1 MFGCVVWCLRD
12 EEYHEIKEVQSNRRL
27 KYKAVME
34 ENTLINSSACIVSG
48 SEGENL
54 GDYRS
59 SEEAALI
66 VSKRNMACQVDTR
79 DYYAV
84 RVPKKEDNTRVMTLE
99 EYETHL
105 GKRKAR
111 QTLEPEGRGKVIR
124 KVSCL
129 CHTNQAVHD
138 DSWCGPIEEGQ
149 YIKIGKAIA
158 VLTDREDFERIYN
171 WRVVEDEFSE
181 FSAKLESCKCD
192 PLVAV
197 AEEKVKVDQF
207 STLREHD
214 LCVRIQQYQS
224 SADEEFFMQHQS
236 SGDEEFFMQYQ
247 TSAEEEFSMLDDI
260 SPEDIASALEV
271 FRNYDKPLKE
281 DCKTQ
286 LTLELTHEKS
296 CRILDTLVLEAL
308 WGVNIKEIEKN
319 LPKTSDVF
327 LSDDVKTACSVLAD
341 GIIVGLYEYL
351 APMKASALKDFE
363 KAVIFPLSDVC
374 FGPCTDELT
383 EVINLRLLIMREE
396 CKRILNDRGL
406 NCLGG
411 FPLKLSS
418 FSIYKLSRDAATTL
432 GEYYESFCFKWRKL
446 DLSGDKDVGLE
457 HLVLAIFFGKQES
470 DRTGMA
476 AQEDCTSLFL
486 DEDKWDDELLKCL
499 RNSNTECGVESFD
512 DSEAFKSLLPED
524 CLDAAGRPYSCG
536 FFIMEELHKTF
547 ECGLELN
554 AIRE

>member
-1 MFGCVVWCLRD
+1 
-12 EEYHEIKEVQSNRRL
+12 
-27 KYKAVME
+27 
-34 ENTLINSSACIVSG
+34 
-48 SEGENL
+48 
-54 GDYRS
+54 
-59 SEEAALI
+59 
-66 VSKRNMACQVDTR
+66 
-79 DYYAV
+79 
-84 RVPKKEDNTRVMTLE
+84 MTLE

-129 CHTNQAVHD
+129 CHTNQQEKDFIDGKTSTMYKVN
-138 DSWCGPIEEGQ
+138 
-149 YIKIGKAIA
+149 YINKDKREVQRHHNG
-158 VLTDREDFERIYN
+158 LDHPNEEDFERIYN
-171 WRVVEDEFSE
+171 RRVVEDEFSE
-181 FSAKLESCKCD
+181 FCAKLESCKCD

-224 SADEEFFMQHQS
+224 SADEEFFMQ
-236 SGDEEFFMQYQ
+236 YQ
-247 TSAEEEFSMLDDI
+247 TSAEEEFSMVHCPWIFPIFDPELDDI

-308 WGVNIKEIEKN
+308 RGVNIKELEKN

-327 LSDDVKTACSVLAD
+327 LSDDIKTACSVLAD

-383 EVINLRLLIMREE
+383 EVIKIANHERRMQGERFISVKHILFGLSLSSVGE
-396 CKRILNDRGL
+396 CVGRILNDRGL

-411 FPLKLSS
+411 FP
-418 FSIYKLSRDAATTL
+418 
-432 GEYYESFCFKWRKL
+432 
-446 DLSGDKDVGLE
+446 
-457 HLVLAIFFGKQES
+457 
-470 DRTGMA
+470 
-476 AQEDCTSLFL
+476 
-486 DEDKWDDELLKCL
+486 
-499 RNSNTECGVESFD
+499 
-512 DSEAFKSLLPED
+512 
-524 CLDAAGRPYSCG
+524 
-536 FFIMEELHKTF
+536 
-547 ECGLELN
+547 
-554 AIRE
+554 

>member
-1 MFGCVVWCLRD
+1 MAYGCYSYYDDDNGIRYQRKDVSFVWD
-12 EEYHEIKEVQSNRRL
+12 
-27 KYKAVME
+27 
-34 ENTLINSSACIVSG
+34 G
-48 SEGENL
+48 W
-54 GDYRS
+54 
-59 SEEAALI
+59 EAALI
-66 VSKRNMACQVDTR
+66 VSKRNMACQ
-79 DYYAV
+79 
-84 RVPKKEDNTRVMTLE
+84 VMTLE

-105 GKRKAR
+105 GKRKAK

-124 KVSCL
+124 KVKEEGQPFVGVETSLSSDCVIMGAYYEILMNKKLIFCL
-129 CHTNQAVHD
+129 IKTCIVGGILSIKIRNDIACSLPEVHD

-149 YIKIGKAIA
+149 HIKIGKAIA
-158 VLTDREDFERIYN
+158 GINRQSDGSIAKFVLSVFDMEDFERIYN

-181 FSAKLESCKCD
+181 FCAKLESCKCD

-214 LCVRIQQYQS
+214 LGVRIQQYQS

-236 SGDEEFFMQYQ
+236 SDDEEFFMQYQ
-247 TSAEEEFSMLDDI
+247 TSAEEEFSMVHRPWIFPIFDPELDDI

-308 WGVNIKEIEKN
+308 RGVNIKELEKN

-363 KAVIFPLSDVC
+363 KAVIFPLSDVY

-383 EVINLRLLIMREE
+383 EVIKIANHERRMQ
-396 CKRILNDRGL
+396 
-406 NCLGG
+406 
-411 FPLKLSS
+411 
-418 FSIYKLSRDAATTL
+418 
-432 GEYYESFCFKWRKL
+432 
-446 DLSGDKDVGLE
+446 GDKDVGLE

-470 DRTGMA
+470 DRTGTA

-499 RNSNTECGVESFD
+499 RNSNTECGV

-536 FFIMEELHKTF
+536 FFIIAQDFQVWLEV
-547 ECGLELN
+547 ECYS
-554 AIRE
+554 

>member
-1 MFGCVVWCLRD
+1 MVD
-12 EEYHEIKEVQSNRRL
+12 EEYHEIKEVRSNRRL

-34 ENTLINSSACIVSG
+34 ENTLINSSTCIVSG

-59 SEEAALI
+59 SDDYDDDNGIRYQRKDASFVWDGWEAALI
-66 VSKRNMACQVDTR
+66 V
-79 DYYAV
+79 
-84 RVPKKEDNTRVMTLE
+84 VPKKEDNTRVMTLE

-158 VLTDREDFERIYN
+158 VLTDRIEDFERIYN
-171 WRVVEDEFSE
+171 RRVVEDEFSE
-181 FSAKLESCKCD
+181 FCAKLESCKCD

-224 SADEEFFMQHQS
+224 SA
-236 SGDEEFFMQYQ
+236 DEEFFMQYQ

-308 WGVNIKEIEKN
+308 RGVNIKELEKN

-327 LSDDVKTACSVLAD
+327 LSDDIKTACSVLAD

-383 EVINLRLLIMREE
+383 EVIKIANHERRMQGERFISVKHILFGLSLSSVGE
-396 CKRILNDRGL
+396 CVGRILNDRGL
-406 NCLGG
+406 NCLATILVEETG
-411 FPLKLSS
+411 FV
-418 FSIYKLSRDAATTL
+418 RWVD
-432 GEYYESFCFKWRKL
+432 E
-446 DLSGDKDVGLE
+446 DVGLE

-470 DRTGMA
+470 NRTGTA
-476 AQEDCTSLFL
+476 AQDDCTSLFL

-524 CLDAAGRPYSCG
+524 CLDAAGGPYSCG

-547 ECGLELN
+547 ECGLKLN